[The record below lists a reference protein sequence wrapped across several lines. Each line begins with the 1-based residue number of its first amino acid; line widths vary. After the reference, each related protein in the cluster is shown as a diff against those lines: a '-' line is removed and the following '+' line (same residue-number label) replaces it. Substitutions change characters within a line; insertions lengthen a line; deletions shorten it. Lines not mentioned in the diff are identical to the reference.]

1 MVASIESPASV
12 SQDGLAK
19 SSDRLRLGARYCL
32 PGGAVEKRNP
42 FLVSWGLPIAVCDS
56 LWSSCEGCR
65 WNSETSNRIC
75 RDTKLT
81 QILRR

>member
-1 MVASIESPASV
+1 MEMVARII
-12 SQDGLAK
+12 DLGLAK

-56 LWSSCEGCR
+56 LWSSCEG
-65 WNSETSNRIC
+65 WVEL
-75 RDTKLT
+75 K
-81 QILRR
+81 